1 MARHMATSSF
11 AAQAKGGLRP
21 RPSTAVTDA
30 PLANNVSTTSIMPKG
45 AAKCK
50 GLNQEKMAE
59 TVLVVTNEIFE
70 LTFGLFCFGAKYR
83 WIWSL
88 SI

>member
-1 MARHMATSSF
+1 MGKKVEVEYQIPKEQIDLLASLFAGVAKNTDNIMARHMATSSF

-30 PLANNVSTTSIMPKG
+30 PLANNVSTTSIMPRG

-50 GLNQEKMAE
+50 GLN
-59 TVLVVTNEIFE
+59 
-70 LTFGLFCFGAKYR
+70 
-83 WIWSL
+83 
-88 SI
+88 